1 MALVLAS
8 ASPRR
13 QALLSQLGL
22 SHRVLPVNIDETVN
36 DGETAEVY
44 TQRLAREK
52 AQAGLSQFNLSRVD
66 LSQVDLSR
74 VDLSRA
80 VSDKNDNCVVIGAD
94 TVVCLDGNILG
105 KPVDKA
111 HALAMLGALSARRH
125 CVITAFTVISAV
137 REISGCCST
146 DVWLANI
153 SPAQREAYWYSGEPC
168 DKAGAY
174 AIQGLGGVFVERIQ
188 GSYSNVVGLP
198 LHALSTALQ
207 AFGVDALRSKQ

>member
-52 AQAGLSQFNLSRVD
+52 AQAGLSQ
-66 LSQVDLSR
+66 

-111 HALAMLGALSARRH
+111 HALAMLGALSARKH